1 MTNEDKNTYWRN
13 WSRFQRQYEKRYIP
27 RFKKILND
35 QIKAFAAS
43 KDVLAIPIF
52 PLYNE
57 ILDLYYTVG
66 PAWARKVKKTS
77 KKADSGLGF
86 NEEII
91 QLMKEFFQMEL
102 LNLVEL
108 MNAYSRQII
117 TDVLNRGI
125 ENGASFDEIVKE
137 LTMHPEFS
145 TMRAMRIA
153 RTEVVSASNTAAM
166 LYSKTSGIEMN
177 KVWIAVRDKRT
188 RHDHSNVD
196 GTTIDSNDYFNVG
209 GAEMLNPGARVQK
222 NGLPV
227 PLEEIVNCR
236 CTVAFI
242 GKRDAKGNL
251 IMSS

>member
-1 MTNEDKNTYWRN
+1 MTNEEKNIYWRN
-13 WSRFQRQYEKRYIP
+13 WSRFQRQYEKKYIP
-27 RFKKILND
+27 RFKKILNN
-35 QIKAFAAS
+35 QIKAFASS

-57 ILDLYYTVG
+57 ILALYYEVG
-66 PAWARKVKKTS
+66 PAWAKKVKKMST
-77 KKADSGLGF
+77 KADGFGF

-91 QLMKEFFQMEL
+91 QLMKDFFQMEL

-125 ENGASFDEIVKE
+125 ENGASFDEIVRE

-145 TMRAMRIA
+145 TMRATRIA

-166 LYSKTSGIEMN
+166 LYSKSSGIEMN

-196 GTTIDSNDYFNVG
+196 GTTIDSNAYFNVG
-209 GAEMLNPGARVQK
+209 AAEMLNPGARVQK
-222 NGLPV
+222 NGLPT

-236 CTVAFI
+236 CTLAFI
-242 GKRDAKGNL
+242 GKRDAQGKL
-251 IMSS
+251 ITSS